1 MCNCA
6 WLLLPFKK
14 KGGEG
19 GKLKQARDQSKGH
32 VVWANFELTLVG
44 LLPIHKKYFSRLIKN
59 ELWQRGEKQP
69 MH

>member
-1 MCNCA
+1 VQLCMVICCH
-6 WLLLPFKK
+6 FEKRE
-14 KGGEG
+14 GEG